1 MTLVETTQGIYAMGG
16 YDGSDYRLEVLKL
29 ECPGHQIQ
37 SCQWQEMEG
46 QKLDNG
52 RHFHV
57 SIPLSESYDICNH
70 LTDYLET
77 KEYT

>member
-1 MTLVETTQGIYAMGG
+1 METSQGTFAMGG
-16 YDGSDYRLEVLKL
+16 GDRDRNRLSEVLKL
-29 ECPGHQIQ
+29 VCPEDQIEG
-37 SCQWQEMEG
+37 CQWQEMEG